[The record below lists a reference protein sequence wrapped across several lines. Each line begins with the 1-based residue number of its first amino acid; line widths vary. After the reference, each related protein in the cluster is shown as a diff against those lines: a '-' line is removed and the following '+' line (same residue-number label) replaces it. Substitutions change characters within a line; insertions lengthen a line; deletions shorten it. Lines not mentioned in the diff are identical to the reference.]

1 MNYDSPSITSQPS
14 DVAVCEGD
22 NATFS
27 VTASGDDLTYQWQ
40 KDGFD
45 ISGATT
51 SSYTV
56 SNVISSDA
64 GSYTCVVT
72 NSCGNVTS
80 NAATLT
86 VNPNTAI
93 TSQPSDVTACDGGTA
108 TFSVTATGSNLTY
121 QWQKDGSDIS
131 GAINSSLTYDYVDAT
146 YAGSYTCVVSGDCG
160 TVTSNAATLTVNP
173 NTAITS
179 QPSDVTAC
187 EGDNATFSVSATGS
201 NLTYQWQKDGVAI
214 SGATSSTLTLN
225 NVTSTDAA
233 SYTCVVSGD
242 CGNVTSNSATL
253 TVNPATAITN
263 ESGSQTACDGSDV
276 TFSVTA
282 TGSNLTYQWKK
293 DGTNIS
299 GATSASYTISGATTS
314 DEGTYTCDVS
324 GDCGNVTSSAMTL
337 TITSSL
343 TLGTVDDQSACP
355 NGTATFTVTANGT
368 NTTYQWRKDG
378 TNLTDGGNISGA
390 TTATLTISNVSASD
404 VAAYSCYV
412 TSDCGDATSNNA
424 NLTLNDATA
433 ITSQPS
439 DATACEGDNV
449 TLTVTASGSNLTY
462 QWYKSG
468 VSISGATSASYT
480 MSNVTTA
487 DASTYYCE
495 VSGDCGNVT
504 SNTVTVTV
512 NENTAITTQPQSQD
526 VCEGADVTFSVVATG
541 SNLTYQWQKDGSDI
555 SGATSDTYSLM
566 SVTNSDA
573 GAYTCIV
580 SGDCG
585 NVTSNTATLTV
596 GAGVT
601 ITQQPQNQSACTG
614 GDVTFTVTAT
624 GNNLTYQWQKD
635 GSDISGATATT
646 LTLNNVTSA
655 DNGSYTCVIT
665 SDCGNVTSDAATL
678 TVVDATSI
686 TTQPQNQ
693 DVCEGANATFVV
705 VASGS
710 NLTYQWQKDGNDITG
725 ATLDTLV
732 VANAS
737 TSDEGDYTCIV
748 TSDCGTVTSDAATLT
763 IMPATAIVTQPVTIT
778 DAQEGDTVVFT
789 VVASGSNLTY
799 QWQKDAVDISGAT
812 EDTYTIY
819 GVTADDNGSY
829 NVVVSGDCGT
839 VTSDTVLLTV
849 VTDLQ
854 TVRELGI
861 NVYPNPTSGQFT
873 IAFEKIST
881 EFNVE
886 IIDVNGQVVYSGK
899 LDQKVNSLDMSDRA
913 TGVYTLRIYNQK
925 YNKVVKLIIK

>member
-1 MNYDSPSITSQPS
+1 MTSNAATLSIKPNTAITSQPS
-14 DVAVCEGD
+14 NVTACEGD

-27 VTASGDDLTYQWQ
+27 VTASGSNLTYQWK
-40 KDGFD
+40 KDGTN
-45 ISGATT
+45 ISGATS

-56 SNVISSDA
+56 SNVTSSD
-64 GSYTCVVT
+64 
-72 NSCGNVTS
+72 
-80 NAATLT
+80 
-86 VNPNTAI
+86 
-93 TSQPSDVTACDGGTA
+93 
-108 TFSVTATGSNLTY
+108 
-121 QWQKDGSDIS
+121 
-131 GAINSSLTYDYVDAT
+131 
-146 YAGSYTCVVSGDCG
+146 AGSYTCVVSGDCG

-378 TNLTDGGNISGA
+378 TNLSDGGNISGA

-449 TLTVTASGSNLTY
+449 TLSVTATGSNLTY